1 MAKLLTGREAASALT
16 AALQRRTDA
25 LTERGVTPKLA
36 ILRCGENESDSA
48 YLRSAQQRAARCG
61 VAVEV
66 TSLPETVTRAALL
79 AAIAGVNRDAS
90 VHGCLLLRPLADKAA
105 EEAGASPGR
114 GGRYLQPAAAGKRR
128 GRHDGCLRRRCVSGT

>member
-48 YLRSAQQRAARCG
+48 YLRSA
-61 VAVEV
+61 
-66 TSLPETVTRAALL
+66 
-79 AAIAGVNRDAS
+79 
-90 VHGCLLLRPLADKAA
+90 
-105 EEAGASPGR
+105 
-114 GGRYLQPAAAGKRR
+114 
-128 GRHDGCLRRRCVSGT
+128 